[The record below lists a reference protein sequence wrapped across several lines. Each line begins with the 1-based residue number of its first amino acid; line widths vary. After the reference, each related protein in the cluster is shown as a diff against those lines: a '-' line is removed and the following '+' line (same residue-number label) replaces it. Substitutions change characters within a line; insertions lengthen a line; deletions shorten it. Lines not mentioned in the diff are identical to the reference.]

1 MAHKYQYLR
10 PSQVILD
17 RENPRL
23 PDGTSSDREAINL
36 LLEDDAEDLVALAR
50 DMARSGQTNPAELP
64 IAIKSG
70 SKYLVLEGNRRFA
83 ALKLMSDPD
92 LADDEAHQ
100 KSFRRAVALGSP
112 PKSVFTLVASSRE
125 EADYWI
131 VLRHTG
137 ENNGRGVKRWSAG
150 QSATHR
156 RRNNKSVD
164 SGTARA
170 MAIVDELREA
180 YATDT
185 EMIEMIGQASRD
197 KLTNIGRFFSPDVL
211 DRLHFSIQADGGEG
225 SHGRRLLVHHSRDA
239 LRPFL
244 WWAFSF
250 ILDKSVDSYKNKD
263 IRAAVLRSV
272 GDLLPRDSDASPHPF
287 RLAGVLPEGE
297 DRGSSLGPSS
307 SETEEGMGGAGD
319 GAASHSGL
327 GGGASNGDGA
337 SSGGSESG
345 GHQSVNSPSTDPS
358 QSGGRPRGKSEAKPE
373 KYLLQGLKLPNHP
386 YRLQKLLRECR
397 TLDVE
402 EVPGVACV
410 MMRILVELSVSSSGA
425 LALSGAQERDS
436 LKKKIMAMLR
446 FLDPRIEDSFR
457 RDKSLEQA
465 YLDVSSLGME
475 YLNGFVH
482 NPDVNPDP
490 HLARRFSAAFRPFL
504 ERVDGAL

>member
-1 MAHKYQYLR
+1 MAHKYLYLR

-23 PDGTSSDREAINL
+23 PDGTTSDREAINL
-36 LLEDDAEDLVALAR
+36 LLDDDAEDLVALAR

-64 IAIKSG
+64 IAIKIG
-70 SKYLVLEGNRRFA
+70 PKYLVLEGNRRFA
-83 ALKLMSDPD
+83 ALKLMSDPV

-100 KSFRRAVALGSP
+100 KSFRRAAALGIP
-112 PKSVFTLVASSRE
+112 PKTVFTLVASSRE

-150 QSATHR
+150 QSANHR

-164 SGTARA
+164 SGTTRA
-170 MAIVDELREA
+170 MTIADELREA
-180 YATDT
+180 YAADTD
-185 EMIEMIGQASRD
+185 MIEIIGQASRD

-211 DRLHFSIQADGGEG
+211 DRLHFAIQADGGDDPR
-225 SHGRRLLVHHSRDA
+225 GRRLLVHHSREA

-250 ILDKSVDSYKNKD
+250 ILDKSVDAYKNKE
-263 IRAAVLRSV
+263 IRAAALRSV
-272 GDLLPRDSDASPHPF
+272 GDLLPRDSDAAPHPF
-287 RLAGVLPEGE
+287 RLADPPSGDG
-297 DRGSSLGPSS
+297 DRGSTHQSPPQEAESGNS
-307 SETEEGMGGAGD
+307 GAG
-319 GAASHSGL
+319 GGNASHSGP
-327 GGGASNGDGA
+327 GGGWASGDAA
-337 SSGGSESG
+337 SGRGDEG
-345 GHQSVNSPSTDPS
+345 NPPQSAKSSSTDASPSS
-358 QSGGRPRGKSEAKPE
+358 AQPRGKAEAKPE

-386 YRLQKLLRECR
+386 YRVQKLLKECR
-397 TLDVE
+397 TLEVE
-402 EVPGVACV
+402 EVPGVACI
-410 MMRILVELSVSSSGA
+410 MMRILVELSVSNSEA
-425 LALSGAQERDS
+425 LALSGAQERES

-446 FLDPRIEDSFR
+446 FLDPKIEDHFK

-465 YLDVSSLGME
+465 YLDASGLGME

-490 HLARRFSAAFRPFL
+490 HLARRYSATFRPFL